1 MNGPAYRRASP
12 QVYRLRRAA
21 AASVLV
27 VLVAV
32 GWRAVGG
39 GGGGGS
45 AAPTT
50 TSSSTST
57 TVPKAPACKTG
68 ETVSTQDPKRDWS
81 TILVDTDLSIPASYG
96 PPDLHN
102 ISDAGFPL
110 TAGLALRGF
119 VMHDLGELRKAAVAN
134 HTPIKII
141 AAYRSYVTQRDLY
154 AKRVDQ
160 LGDSEAGSRV
170 ARPGHSEHQL
180 GTTVDITSEALNDV
194 DQSWGATP
202 TGQWIASNAYK
213 YGFLLS
219 YPADASNSTC
229 YDFEPWHLRYV
240 GIEEAA
246 AVIHAGVTLREYL
259 WQVQQNGGVPPTTTT
274 TSATTTTS

>member
-1 MNGPAYRRASP
+1 MNGPVYRRASP
-12 QVYRLRRAA
+12 QVYRMRRAA
-21 AASVLV
+21 AATVV
-27 VLVAV
+27 VLVAFV
-32 GWRAVGG
+32 GWKAAGG
-39 GGGGGS
+39 GGGQ
-45 AAPTT
+45 AAPPTT

-57 TVPKAPACKTG
+57 TVPKVPACKTG
-68 ETVSTQDPKRDWS
+68 ETVSTQNPKQDWA
-81 TILVDTDLSIPASYG
+81 TILVDTDLSLPAGYG

-110 TAGLALRGF
+110 TAGMALRGF
-119 VMHDLGELRKAAVAN
+119 VMPDLSELRKAAAATG
-134 HTPIKII
+134 HPIKII
-141 AAYRSYVTQRDLY
+141 AAYRSYQTQQTLY

-180 GTTVDITSEALNDV
+180 GTTIDVTSANLTDV

-202 TGQWIASNAYK
+202 TGQWIAGNAYK

-219 YPADASNSTC
+219 YPADTSDRTC

-240 GIEEAA
+240 GRDEAA
-246 AVIHAGVTLREYL
+246 AVIDAGVTLREYL
-259 WQVQQNGGVPPTTTT
+259 WEVQQNGGVPPTTTT
-274 TSATTTTS
+274 SSPASTTTR